1 MSGGWLLR
9 FGLRGADLVARSL
22 PPAMAYALADLSGR
36 AWHRLAPERRA
47 LVSANLARVCAATG
61 RPTRGGSFRR
71 LVRRAFEEHARYYME
86 VLRLPHE
93 PLERIG
99 QMVSVD
105 EWERW
110 EPILHSGA
118 VVATLHLGNFEPYGA
133 FLAQH
138 DLVAVVPIEELRPA
152 ALYEFMV
159 SRRGTGRGV
168 ELVPLSKA
176 RRPMVEA
183 LRRGGLV
190 GMAADR
196 DLGGDGQQV
205 RLFGEPVTVP
215 AGPAALSLMTGR
227 PLLVAAC
234 WRVGQERFR
243 ARAWPVEI
251 PLSGDRRADAA
262 ALSQAMAAR
271 FEEAI
276 AVAPEQWWASFQPI
290 WTDRS
295 GSAT

>member
-1 MSGGWLLR
+1 MIGGWLLR
-9 FGLRGADLVARSL
+9 VGLRGADLVARSL
-22 PPAMAYALADLSGR
+22 PRAMAYAFADLIGR

-61 RPTRGGSFRR
+61 RPTRGRSFRR
-71 LVRRAFEEHARYYME
+71 LVRRAFEEHARYYLE

-93 PLERIG
+93 PIEHIG

-110 EPILHSGA
+110 EPILRSGA
-118 VVATLHLGNFEPYGA
+118 VVATLHLGNFEPYGT
-133 FLAQH
+133 FLARH

-190 GMAADR
+190 GIAADR

-205 RLFGEPVTVP
+205 HLFGEPATVP

-227 PLLVAAC
+227 PLIVAAC
-234 WRVGQERFR
+234 WRVGQERFQ
-243 ARAWPVEI
+243 ARAWPVEV

-276 AVAPEQWWASFQPI
+276 AVAPEQWWATFQPI